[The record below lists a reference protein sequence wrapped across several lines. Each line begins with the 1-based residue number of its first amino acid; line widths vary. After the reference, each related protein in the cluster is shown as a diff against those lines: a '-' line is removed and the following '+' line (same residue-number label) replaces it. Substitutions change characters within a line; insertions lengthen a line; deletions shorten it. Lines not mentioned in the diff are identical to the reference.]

1 MVLLFQIKGCCL
13 LFPIPFPPLPSEKIS
28 FRVVEIKQKW
38 YIHAFVLYWTFVLQE
53 AVVSSDDTGRDIE
66 HCVRLQKKMKG
77 FDQDLAVEAARV
89 ETINKLAE
97 KLISQAHAGS
107 ADITQ
112 RQKALNE
119 RWNRLQ
125 DRASER
131 RQRLAEACEMHAF
144 DRDCNEVSEMINEKV
159 RTPGQD
165 HKQNRSDEDS
175 FIIVSLQ

>member
-1 MVLLFQIKGCCL
+1 
-13 LFPIPFPPLPSEKIS
+13 
-28 FRVVEIKQKW
+28 
-38 YIHAFVLYWTFVLQE
+38 
-53 AVVSSDDTGRDIE
+53 
-66 HCVRLQKKMKG
+66 MKG

-175 FIIVSLQ
+175 FIIAPRQ